1 MFARDV
7 QTLVPVWGELT
18 TSEVRRVI
26 GLVQAAVKRPN
37 PDLLEL
43 EGALAILACLFTG
56 RRLKE
61 LHQSRLT
68 IAQRWP
74 EEDPPPGLVR
84 AADNCGWWLPAG
96 KPPSASAEQYVWIP
110 APELLTECLRI
121 ATRLRAGKGD
131 PASLFTGSVEDV
143 EIAARNLLRAP
154 HLRRASTTLEAVQR
168 WLEHKLTQV
177 AGGDAAVAAILT
189 ARTKNVVAKS
199 PLHYTSCS
207 QETLT
212 RFWWAAVSELLVDK
226 ERAAPPAIRARRS
239 GSTFCPLPQQ
249 MQDLRARLIGET
261 RRARSFAGR
270 SNAFVRYT
278 AVLLSLGLTLR
289 AAGRPITVCQV
300 PGSPDAVVV
309 DDTRNKDP
317 MMTRMIWL
325 AQVVRQQLE
334 SLATHVA
341 NLGMTATN
349 DGTLILALIDG
360 GTAQQATLRDVL
372 SGLPEV
378 VAKQL
383 PVNFARHYVRS
394 NLIGAC
400 STETLQALL
409 GHWNSGTQPWGG
421 GSGLDPLLYRAD
433 LLRSLPDLLAKDG
446 WIPMSPP
453 RR

>member
-1 MFARDV
+1 MSQLGNLRRTAPPKGSRGAARMFARDV

-26 GLVQAAVKRPN
+26 GLFQAAVKRPN

-43 EGALAILACLFTG
+43 EGALAVLACLLTG

-61 LHQSRLT
+61 LYQSRLT
-68 IAQRWP
+68 IAPRWP

-110 APELLTECLRI
+110 APLLLTECLRI
-121 ATRLRAGKGD
+121 TTWLRAGKGNR
-131 PASLFTGSVEDV
+131 ASLFTGSFEDV

-154 HLRRASTTLEAVQR
+154 HLRRASTTLEAIQR
-168 WLEHKLTQV
+168 WLEHKVTQV

-212 RFWWAAVSELLVDK
+212 RLWWAAVTELLVDK
-226 ERAAPPAIRARRS
+226 ERAAPPAIRVRRL

-249 MQDLRARLIGET
+249 MQDLRARLIGEA
-261 RRARSFAGR
+261 RRAQSFADR

-289 AAGRPITVCQV
+289 AAGRPITVRQV
-300 PGSPDAVVV
+300 PGNPDAVIV
-309 DDTRNKDP
+309 DDTRNEDP

-325 AQVVRQQLE
+325 APIVRQQFE
-334 SLATHVA
+334 ALATHIT
-341 NLGMTATN
+341 NLG
-349 DGTLILALIDG
+349 G
-360 GTAQQATLRDVL
+360 GA
-372 SGLPEV
+372 
-378 VAKQL
+378 
-383 PVNFARHYVRS
+383 
-394 NLIGAC
+394 
-400 STETLQALL
+400 
-409 GHWNSGTQPWGG
+409 
-421 GSGLDPLLYRAD
+421 
-433 LLRSLPDLLAKDG
+433 
-446 WIPMSPP
+446 
-453 RR
+453 